1 MANEDYT
8 LCVLGWYFPSIQMLI
23 NSGTMGVAIVSGIL
37 DSIVHPSLANGNHS
51 SGSGTSTPLPIAQKT
66 HRMPNKFIA
75 CVKRDES
82 ARNLRHTFKHGLV
95 QILCRENVKGAKAA
109 DLILLGSKPNMVKE
123 ILLEEGMRE
132 ALEGKLLISI
142 ATGVTISQMREW
154 CPEST
159 HIVRAMP
166 NVPCKIREGMTVL
179 VTEPTITEEERSI
192 VHWIFSQIGRAMF
205 LEEKHIDVATAL
217 CGSGPAF
224 ACVVLEAMTDG
235 GVMMG
240 IPRAEAQV
248 LVAQSIISVF
258 DG

>member
-1 MANEDYT
+1 
-8 LCVLGWYFPSIQMLI
+8 
-23 NSGTMGVAIVSGIL
+23 MGIAIVSGIL
-37 DSIVHPSLANGNHS
+37 DSIIHPSETPRPS
-51 SGSGTSTPLPIAQKT
+51 SSGTSTPNPLANLP

-82 ARNLRHTFKHGLV
+82 ASNLRHTFNQSLV
-95 QILCRENVKGAKAA
+95 KILCRENVKGAKAA
-109 DLILLGSKPNMVKE
+109 DLILLGAKPHMCKE
-123 ILLEEGMRE
+123 ILTQEGMQE

-142 ATGVTISQMREW
+142 ATGVTLAQMREW

-166 NVPCKIREGMTVL
+166 NVPCKIRQGMTVL
-179 VTEPTITEEERSI
+179 VTEPSITDEEKAI
-192 VHWIFSQIGRAMF
+192 VQWIFSQIGRAMF

-240 IPRAEAQV
+240 IPRAEAQI
-248 LVAQSIISVF
+248 LVAQSINHLYMTDNS
-258 DG
+258 DAGGC